1 MMTWKMFRDN
11 FGKKVTY
18 FGSQSLNLIQLNLI
32 IMDFISIVKAFLSLA
47 LVLRSFV
54 FNSFCNVLSL
64 LVRRSMV
71 LYNITLEV

>member
-1 MMTWKMFRDN
+1 MMFRDN

-47 LVLRSFV
+47 LV
-54 FNSFCNVLSL
+54 
-64 LVRRSMV
+64 
-71 LYNITLEV
+71 